1 MVWVCFKTFCLV
13 LLVWIFSMTGY
24 VCVVFM
30 NVNLSMCKQ
39 TVFKHG
45 RACMSKNNIKG
56 ISFYVQNACL
66 CESNDMNKFCVAV
79 CINLNI

>member
-1 MVWVCFKTFCLV
+1 
-13 LLVWIFSMTGY
+13 MTGY
-24 VCVVFM
+24 VCAVFM

-45 RACMSKNNIKG
+45 RACMWKNNIKG

-66 CESNDMNKFCVAV
+66 CESNDMNMFCVETSK
-79 CINLNI
+79 N